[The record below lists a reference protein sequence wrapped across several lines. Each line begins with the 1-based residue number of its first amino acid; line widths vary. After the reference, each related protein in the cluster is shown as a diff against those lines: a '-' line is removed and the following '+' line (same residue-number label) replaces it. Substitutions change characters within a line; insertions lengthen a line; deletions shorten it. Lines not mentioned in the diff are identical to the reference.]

1 MTGIS
6 FIYRFPEGRPTLI
19 DCPILYIVA
28 ALVALAKA
36 ISPRFRARCFFQD
49 FNGLRVPGDHEWNGM
64 VLEFLM
70 DDYGYSQ

>member
-19 DCPILYIVA
+19 DCPILYIIS
-28 ALVALAKA
+28 ALIALAKA

-49 FNGLRVPGDHEWNGM
+49 FDDLRVRGDDMWNSM

-70 DDYGYSQ
+70 DDYGYT